1 MSTCETDGWDVL
13 AQNQRHFHY
22 TTNVLQTA
30 VVRGSNSHFRPTA
43 PHGPH
48 LVGLVKEAAP
58 APLEQE
64 LNVLI
69 NTAARKLPG
78 QMESVFK
85 KHTHT
90 RKYQD
95 INRDRKARTATALPR
110 ATRQTAPL
118 GKLTVTLPSVVK
130 YHRWNLHCSIWPV
143 QSKPD
148 TLQRVLNDYTP
159 FLFSMF

>member
-13 AQNQRHFHY
+13 AKSQRHLHD
-22 TTNVLQTA
+22 TNNVLQTA
-30 VVRGSNSHFRPTA
+30 VVRGSNSHSHPTA

-58 APLEQE
+58 TPLEQE

-85 KHTHT
+85 KHT
-90 RKYQD
+90 RGDQD
-95 INRDRKARTATALPR
+95 INGAEYEDGDGSAARHTTDSS
-110 ATRQTAPL
+110 TR
-118 GKLTVTLPSVVK
+118 
-130 YHRWNLHCSIWPV
+130 
-143 QSKPD
+143 
-148 TLQRVLNDYTP
+148 
-159 FLFSMF
+159 

>member
-13 AQNQRHFHY
+13 AKSQRHLHH
-22 TTNVLQTA
+22 TNKVLQTA
-30 VVRGSNSHFRPTA
+30 VVGGSNSRFHPTA

-48 LVGLVKEAAP
+48 LAGLVKEAAP

-85 KHTHT
+85 KHT
-90 RKYQD
+90 RRDQD
-95 INRDRKARTATALPR
+95 INRARN
-110 ATRQTAPL
+110 TRL
-118 GKLTVTLPSVVK
+118 HSV
-130 YHRWNLHCSIWPV
+130 N
-143 QSKPD
+143 
-148 TLQRVLNDYTP
+148 
-159 FLFSMF
+159 